1 MAGGII
7 GSTHQKEAVAI
18 WNIIKHHKD
27 LLKICLSNKHQVEL
41 NNLHHE
47 FTLKSAERRKSR
59 VDKLVNNIKTVGN
72 PFKVDSPDQL
82 INLTSREVVA
92 NREYL
97 LNCVEF
103 GRAN

>member
-1 MAGGII
+1 MDQL
-7 GSTHQKEAVAI
+7 TRKKQWLFE
-18 WNIIKHHKD
+18 
-27 LLKICLSNKHQVEL
+27 
-41 NNLHHE
+41 
-47 FTLKSAERRKSR
+47 TKSR